1 MEGTGFLFFKVLL
14 IMIKRYVF
22 GSGLLV
28 SNVLALSIFTQGGI
42 ASEQSITKS
51 ELINIGNQ
59 LGWRVIANNTITA
72 AECGNWI
79 TDELYSE
86 SIRNVIGKAIADCI
100 TEKNEF
106 ANKGAEDVITF
117 DVDPTRHEYSQ
128 KNYNALV
135 LWNLIHVYNSQ
146 LKANEEC
153 DTNKAL
159 AEVKR
164 RIKDKYNTVADIDQA
179 LDKAVG
185 YINQYATAL
194 DLKQHFTQF
203 YETKIWLKNYGTPD
217 MREKLYQG
225 KIPNDLSETQ
235 IAPTVKIGLTREVA
249 QFLLDNSQ
257 ININTLTLGNWPY
270 TSYKKLSQY
279 PVIKLKGILY
289 SVGIL
294 YPACRIESICAGDQ
308 SFSVKYEAYNIY
320 LINKDDQY
328 ADYTEKMINPE
339 EQKSTVRQQLY
350 TVANYIYNGK
360 APNNVNKIYYDAKD
374 GWQISYK

>member
-146 LKANEEC
+146 LEEGKKC
-153 DTNKAL
+153 DTDSAL
-159 AEVKR
+159 ENVAL
-164 RIKDKYNTVADIDQA
+164 RIKDEYKTVAGIDQA
-179 LDKAVG
+179 VHTAVE
-185 YINQYATAL
+185 YIKQYATAL
-194 DLKQHFTQF
+194 DLEQHFTNF
-203 YETKIWLKNYGTPD
+203 YKTKIWLKNVPTQETQELLSKY
-217 MREKLYQG
+217 
-225 KIPNDLSETQ
+225 KIIERQ
-235 IAPTVKIGLTREVA
+235 IAPAVKIDLTTEVA
-249 QFLLDNSQ
+249 QWLLNNSR
-257 ININTLTLGNWPY
+257 INIDKLKIHSWPNEY
-270 TSYKKLSQY
+270 MNLYHY
-279 PVIKLKGILY
+279 PAIKLRRVLY
-289 SVGIL
+289 GVGVLSNCII
-294 YPACRIESICAGDQ
+294 IESICSGDQ
-308 SFSVKYEAYNIY
+308 SFSVKCDPDTIY
-320 LINKDDQY
+320 LIDKDDTL
-328 ADYTEKMINPE
+328 ANKKIAPDST
-339 EQKSTVRQQLY
+339 EQKQLRTVI
-350 TVANYIYNGK
+350 NYIYNGK

>member
-106 ANKGAEDVITF
+106 QNKGKKAVITF
-117 DVDPTRHEYSQ
+117 DVDPRKHKYSQ
-128 KNYNALV
+128 QNYNALV

-185 YINQYATAL
+185 YIKQYATAL

-203 YETKIWLKNYGTPD
+203 YETKIWLKNDGTPN
-217 MREKLYQG
+217 MREKLHQ
-225 KIPNDLSETQ
+225 I
-235 IAPTVKIGLTREVA
+235 IAPYLGDPDYAAEEE
-249 QFLLDNSQ
+249 LLMKAAAEGDEAVWEDL
-257 ININTLTLGNWPY
+257 IPY
-270 TSYKKLSQY
+270 LRNR
-279 PVIKLKGILY
+279 G
-289 SVGIL
+289 
-294 YPACRIESICAGDQ
+294 CH
-308 SFSVKYEAYNIY
+308 
-320 LINKDDQY
+320 Y
-328 ADYTEKMINPE
+328 A
-339 EQKSTVRQQLY
+339 
-350 TVANYIYNGK
+350 
-360 APNNVNKIYYDAKD
+360 
-374 GWQISYK
+374 